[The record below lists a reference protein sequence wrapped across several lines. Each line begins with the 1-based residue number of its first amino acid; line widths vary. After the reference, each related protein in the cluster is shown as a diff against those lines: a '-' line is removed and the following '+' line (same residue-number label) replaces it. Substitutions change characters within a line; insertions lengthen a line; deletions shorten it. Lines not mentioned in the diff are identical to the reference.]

1 MWKYILRRLLI
12 TLPILLLVVTL
23 VFLVFQIVPGDPA
36 RMYTGEQATQEEVDR
51 VRAEFGLDQ
60 PLPVQYFNY
69 LSRLARA
76 DLGRSIMTRRAVSE
90 EILPRFWNTVQ
101 LAIGAIVFATLVG
114 LVLGS
119 VSAVKSGSS
128 WDYMATILALVGI
141 SIPVF
146 WLGLLL
152 MYFFTLQLGILPSS
166 GKDGWQY
173 YIMPTITLSV
183 FSLAFI
189 TRMTRSSLLDT
200 INQDYVRTAR
210 AKGLDERKVLVAH
223 ALRNALLPVV
233 TVVGLRFGYMLGG
246 AVITEVVF
254 AWPGMGRLL
263 ISAVSSRDIPVVQ
276 ACLLVFATSFVLVNL
291 FVDVL
296 YAFVDPRIRYR

>member
-1 MWKYILRRLLI
+1 MGKYILRRLLI